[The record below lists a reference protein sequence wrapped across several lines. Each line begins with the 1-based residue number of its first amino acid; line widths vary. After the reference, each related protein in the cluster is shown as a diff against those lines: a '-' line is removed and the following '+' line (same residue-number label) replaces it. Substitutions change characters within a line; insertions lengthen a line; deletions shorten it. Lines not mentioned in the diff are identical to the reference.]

1 VVAFL
6 ADTYQSGGV
15 EHCQMLGDGA
25 ECNVKSRRNL
35 TGCHLPV
42 PDQQKDGS
50 ATRLGHHLEKVHLDS
65 ILAAT

>member
-1 VVAFL
+1 
-6 ADTYQSGGV
+6 
-15 EHCQMLGDGA
+15 MLGDGT
-25 ECNVKSRRNL
+25 ECNVKSRRDL